1 MCDTYFD
8 TLVCICI
15 CMSVILS
22 VFILGGIVDFI
33 QAWNLHNM
41 LMTLPI
47 VVSPVWVLDVCLDT
61 AFNCGNNCQFV
72 RTSTTYYDLGDLYGM
87 W

>member
-1 MCDTYFD
+1 
-8 TLVCICI
+8 
-15 CMSVILS
+15 
-22 VFILGGIVDFI
+22 
-33 QAWNLHNM
+33 M
-41 LMTLPI
+41 LMTLLI
-47 VVSPVWVLDVCLDT
+47 FVSPVWVLDVCLDT

>member
-1 MCDTYFD
+1 
-8 TLVCICI
+8 
-15 CMSVILS
+15 
-22 VFILGGIVDFI
+22 
-33 QAWNLHNM
+33 M

-47 VVSPVWVLDVCLDT
+47 FVSPVGVLDVCLDT
-61 AFNCGNNCQFV
+61 AFKSGNNCQFV

>member
-1 MCDTYFD
+1 
-8 TLVCICI
+8 
-15 CMSVILS
+15 
-22 VFILGGIVDFI
+22 
-33 QAWNLHNM
+33 M

-47 VVSPVWVLDVCLDT
+47 FVSPVWVLDGCLDT

-72 RTSTTYYDLGDLYGM
+72 RTSTTYYDLWDLYGM

>member
-1 MCDTYFD
+1 
-8 TLVCICI
+8 
-15 CMSVILS
+15 
-22 VFILGGIVDFI
+22 
-33 QAWNLHNM
+33 M

-47 VVSPVWVLDVCLDT
+47 FVSPVGVLDVCLDT
-61 AFNCGNNCQFV
+61 AFNCGNYCQSV